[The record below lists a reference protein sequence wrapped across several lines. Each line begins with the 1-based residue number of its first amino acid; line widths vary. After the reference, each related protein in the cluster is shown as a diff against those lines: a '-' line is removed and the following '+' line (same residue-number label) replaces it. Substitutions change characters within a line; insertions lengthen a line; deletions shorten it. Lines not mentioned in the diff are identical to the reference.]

1 MSIFLPKYT
10 NKIIIFLITLFIVS
24 CAETKDPVQNLLKI
38 ERFEKVFY
46 ESDSTSVEEVKE
58 KYPFFFPSNF
68 SNETWIKRLNDPIQR
83 EIYNEIL
90 FQYDDLSFLELQITQ
105 FLETNDNYFDFVLKP
120 RLITVNT
127 DVDYRNR
134 IILADSILLI
144 GLDNYLGEDHRFYD
158 GIPTY
163 IKENLN
169 QQNIISDIAS
179 QYANKLIPQLDD
191 YTFLDKII
199 YHGKILYYKDISLIG
214 VSDKDKI
221 GYSEKKIKW
230 AIENEYFV
238 WTYFIENSILFDPDN
253 KLINRFINNA
263 PFSRFYLENDK
274 DSSEMIGKFIGW
286 QIVKSFMK
294 NNKISFEEMI
304 ALKPIDIYN
313 KSKYK
318 PKK

>member
-1 MSIFLPKYT
+1 
-10 NKIIIFLITLFIVS
+10 VS
-24 CAETKDPVQNLLKI
+24 CAETKDPSKNLLKI

-46 ESDSTSVEEVKE
+46 ESDTGSIDQIKE
-58 KYPFFFPSNF
+58 IYPFFFPSNF
-68 SNETWIKRLNDPIQR
+68 SDEIWVRRLNDPIQR

-90 FQYDDLSFLELQITQ
+90 YQYDDISSLQIQITKFFQ
-105 FLETNDNYFDFVLKP
+105 NTDKYFDSILKP

-144 GLDNYLGEDHRFYD
+144 GLDNYLGFDHRFYE
-158 GIPTY
+158 GIPNY
-163 IKENLN
+163 IKEDLN

-179 QYANKLIPQLDD
+179 QYAKKLIPSLDD

-199 YHGKILYYKDISLIG
+199 YHGKVLYYKDIILDE
-214 VSDKDKI
+214 VPDNYKI
-221 GYSEKKIKW
+221 GYSQKKINW

-238 WTYFIENSILFDPDN
+238 WTYFIENEILFDPDN
-253 KLINRFINNA
+253 KLNSRFINNA
-263 PFSRFYLENDK
+263 PFSKFYLENDK

-294 NNKISFEEMI
+294 NNKISFKEMI

>member
-1 MSIFLPKYT
+1 
-10 NKIIIFLITLFIVS
+10 VS
-24 CAETKDPVQNLLKI
+24 CAETKDPSKNLLKI

-46 ESDSTSVEEVKE
+46 ESDTSSIDQIKE
-58 KYPFFFPSNF
+58 IYPFFFPSNF
-68 SNETWIKRLNDPIQR
+68 SDEIWVRRLNDPIQR

-90 FQYDDLSFLELQITQ
+90 YQYDDISSLQIQITKFFQ
-105 FLETNDNYFDFVLKP
+105 NTDKYFDSILKP

-144 GLDNYLGEDHRFYD
+144 GLDNYLGFDHRFYE
-158 GIPTY
+158 GIPNY
-163 IKENLN
+163 IKEDLN

-179 QYANKLIPQLDD
+179 QYAKKLIPSLDD

-199 YHGKILYYKDISLIG
+199 YHGKVLYYKDIILDE
-214 VSDKDKI
+214 VADNYKI
-221 GYSEKKIKW
+221 GYSQKKINW

-238 WTYFIENSILFDPDN
+238 WTYFIENEILFDPDN
-253 KLINRFINNA
+253 KLNSRFINNA
-263 PFSRFYLENDK
+263 PFSKFYLENDK

-294 NNKISFEEMI
+294 NNKISFKEMI

>member
-1 MSIFLPKYT
+1 M
-10 NKIIIFLITLFIVS
+10 S
-24 CAETKDPVQNLLKI
+24 CAETKDPSQNLLKI

-46 ESDSTSVEEVKE
+46 ESDISSIDKVKE
-58 KYPFFFPSNF
+58 MYPFFFPSNF
-68 SNETWIKRLNDPIQR
+68 SDEIWGRRLNDPIQR

-90 FQYDDLSFLELQITQ
+90 YQYDDISSLQIQITK
-105 FLETNDNYFDFVLKP
+105 FFKNNNDYFDSIQKP

-144 GLDNYLGEDHRFYD
+144 GLDNYLGFDHRFYE
-158 GIPTY
+158 GIPNY
-163 IKENLN
+163 IKEDLN
-169 QQNIISDIAS
+169 SENIISDIAS
-179 QYANKLIPQLDD
+179 QYAKKLIPSFEN

-199 YHGKILYYKDISLIG
+199 YHGKVLFYKDIILDE
-214 VSDKDKI
+214 VPDKFKI
-221 GYSEKKIKW
+221 GYSQKKINW

-238 WTYFIENSILFDPDN
+238 WAYFIENEILFDPDN
-253 KLINRFINNA
+253 KLNSRFINNA
-263 PFSRFYLENDK
+263 PFSKFYLENDK

-294 NNKISFEEMI
+294 NNKISFNEMI

-318 PKK
+318 PRK

>member
-1 MSIFLPKYT
+1 
-10 NKIIIFLITLFIVS
+10 VS
-24 CAETKDPVQNLLKI
+24 CAETKDPSKNLLKI

-46 ESDSTSVEEVKE
+46 ESDTGSIDQIKE
-58 KYPFFFPSNF
+58 IYPFFFPSNF
-68 SNETWIKRLNDPIQR
+68 SDEIWVRRLNDPIQR

-90 FQYDDLSFLELQITQ
+90 YQYDDISSLQIQITKFFQ
-105 FLETNDNYFDFVLKP
+105 NTDKYFDSILKP

-144 GLDNYLGEDHRFYD
+144 GLDNYLGFDHRFYE
-158 GIPTY
+158 GIPNY
-163 IKENLN
+163 IKEDLN

-179 QYANKLIPQLDD
+179 QYAKKLIPSLDD

-199 YHGKILYYKDISLIG
+199 YHGKVLYYKDIILDE
-214 VSDKDKI
+214 VADNYKI
-221 GYSEKKIKW
+221 GYSQKKINW

-238 WTYFIENSILFDPDN
+238 WTYFIENEILFDPDN
-253 KLINRFINNA
+253 KLNSRFINNA
-263 PFSRFYLENDK
+263 PFSKFYLENDK

-294 NNKISFEEMI
+294 NNKISFKEMI

>member
-1 MSIFLPKYT
+1 M
-10 NKIIIFLITLFIVS
+10 S
-24 CAETKDPVQNLLKI
+24 CAETKDPSKNLLKI

-46 ESDSTSVEEVKE
+46 ESDTSSIDQIKE
-58 KYPFFFPSNF
+58 IYPFFFPSNF
-68 SNETWIKRLNDPIQR
+68 SDEIWVRRLNDPIQR

-90 FQYDDLSFLELQITQ
+90 YQYDDISSLQIQITKFFQ
-105 FLETNDNYFDFVLKP
+105 NTDKYFDSILKP

-144 GLDNYLGEDHRFYD
+144 GLDNYLGFDHRFYE
-158 GIPTY
+158 GIPNY
-163 IKENLN
+163 IKEDLN

-179 QYANKLIPQLDD
+179 QYAKKLIPSLDD

-199 YHGKILYYKDISLIG
+199 YHGKVLYYKDIILDE
-214 VSDKDKI
+214 VPDNYKI
-221 GYSEKKIKW
+221 GYSQKKINW

-238 WTYFIENSILFDPDN
+238 WTYFIENEILFDPDN
-253 KLINRFINNA
+253 KLNSRFINNA
-263 PFSRFYLENDK
+263 PFSKFYLENDK

-294 NNKISFEEMI
+294 NNKISFKEMI

>member
-1 MSIFLPKYT
+1 MSIFLPNYI
-10 NKIIIFLITLFIVS
+10 NKCIIFLIILFIVS
-24 CAETKDPVQNLLKI
+24 CAETKDPSKNLLKI

-46 ESDSTSVEEVKE
+46 ESDTSSIDQVKE
-58 KYPFFFPSNF
+58 IYPFFFPSNF
-68 SNETWIKRLNDPIQR
+68 SDEIWFRRLNDPIQR

-90 FQYDDLSFLELQITQ
+90 YQYDDISSLQIQITK
-105 FLETNDNYFDFVLKP
+105 FFKNNDKYFDSIRKP

-144 GLDNYLGEDHRFYD
+144 GLDNYLGFDHRFYE
-158 GIPTY
+158 GIPNY
-163 IKENLN
+163 IKEDLN

-179 QYANKLIPQLDD
+179 QYAKKLIPSSDD

-199 YHGKILYYKDISLIG
+199 YHGKVLYYKDIILDE
-214 VSDKDKI
+214 VPDNYKI
-221 GYSEKKIKW
+221 GYSQKKINW
-230 AIENEYFV
+230 AIENEYFI
-238 WTYFIENSILFDPDN
+238 WTYFIENEILFDPDN
-253 KLINRFINNA
+253 KLNSRFINNA
-263 PFSRFYLENDK
+263 PFSKFYLENDK

-294 NNKISFEEMI
+294 NNKISFKEMI

>member
-1 MSIFLPKYT
+1 MSIFLPNYI
-10 NKIIIFLITLFIVS
+10 NKSIIFLIIIFIVS
-24 CAETKDPVQNLLKI
+24 CAETKDPSKNLLKI

-46 ESDSTSVEEVKE
+46 ESDTSSIDQIKE
-58 KYPFFFPSNF
+58 IYPFFFPSNF
-68 SNETWIKRLNDPIQR
+68 SDEIWVRRLNDPIQR

-90 FQYDDLSFLELQITQ
+90 YQYDDISSLQIQITKFFQ
-105 FLETNDNYFDFVLKP
+105 NTDKYFDSILKP

-144 GLDNYLGEDHRFYD
+144 GLDNYLGFDHRFYE
-158 GIPTY
+158 GIPNY
-163 IKENLN
+163 IKEDLN

-179 QYANKLIPQLDD
+179 QYAKKLIPSLDD

-199 YHGKILYYKDISLIG
+199 YHGKVLYYKDIILDE
-214 VSDKDKI
+214 VADNYKI
-221 GYSEKKIKW
+221 GYSQKKINW

-238 WTYFIENSILFDPDN
+238 WTYFIENEILFDPDN
-253 KLINRFINNA
+253 KLNSRFINNA
-263 PFSRFYLENDK
+263 PFSKFYLENDK

-294 NNKISFEEMI
+294 NNKISFKEMI

>member
-1 MSIFLPKYT
+1 MSIFLPNYI
-10 NKIIIFLITLFIVS
+10 NKSIIFLIILFIVS
-24 CAETKDPVQNLLKI
+24 CAETKDPSKNLLKI

-46 ESDSTSVEEVKE
+46 ESDTGSIDQIKE
-58 KYPFFFPSNF
+58 IYPFFFPSNF
-68 SNETWIKRLNDPIQR
+68 SDEIWVRRLNDPIQR

-90 FQYDDLSFLELQITQ
+90 YQYDDISSLQIQITKFFQ
-105 FLETNDNYFDFVLKP
+105 NTDKYFDSILKP

-144 GLDNYLGEDHRFYD
+144 GLDNYLGFDHRFYE
-158 GIPTY
+158 GIPNY
-163 IKENLN
+163 IKEDLN

-179 QYANKLIPQLDD
+179 QYAKKLIPSLDD

-199 YHGKILYYKDISLIG
+199 YHGKVLYYKDIILDE
-214 VSDKDKI
+214 VPDNYKI
-221 GYSEKKIKW
+221 GYSQKKINW

-238 WTYFIENSILFDPDN
+238 WTYFIENEILFDPDN
-253 KLINRFINNA
+253 KLNSRFINNA
-263 PFSRFYLENDK
+263 PFSKFYLENDK

-294 NNKISFEEMI
+294 NNKISFKEMI

>member
-1 MSIFLPKYT
+1 MSIFLPNYN
-10 NKIIIFLITLFIVS
+10 NKSIIFLIILFIVS
-24 CAETKDPVQNLLKI
+24 CAETKDPSKNLLKI
-38 ERFEKVFY
+38 ERFEKIFY
-46 ESDSTSVEEVKE
+46 ESDTSSIDQVKE
-58 KYPFFFPSNF
+58 IYPFFFPSNF
-68 SNETWIKRLNDPIQR
+68 SDEIWVRRLNDPIQR

-90 FQYDDLSFLELQITQ
+90 YQYDDISSLQIQITKFFQ
-105 FLETNDNYFDFVLKP
+105 NTDKYFDSILKP

-144 GLDNYLGEDHRFYD
+144 GLDNYLGFDHRFYE
-158 GIPTY
+158 GIPNY
-163 IKENLN
+163 IKEDLN
-169 QQNIISDIAS
+169 QQNIISDIVS
-179 QYANKLIPQLDD
+179 EYAKKLIPSSDD

-199 YHGKILYYKDISLIG
+199 YHGKVLYYKDIILDE
-214 VSDKDKI
+214 VPDNYKI
-221 GYSEKKIKW
+221 GYSQKKINW

-238 WTYFIENSILFDPDN
+238 WTYFIENDILFDPDN
-253 KLINRFINNA
+253 KLNSRFINNA
-263 PFSRFYLENDK
+263 PFSKFYLENDK

-294 NNKISFEEMI
+294 NNKISFKEMI

>member
-1 MSIFLPKYT
+1 M
-10 NKIIIFLITLFIVS
+10 S
-24 CAETKDPVQNLLKI
+24 CAETKDPSKNLLKI

-46 ESDSTSVEEVKE
+46 ESDTSSIDQIKE
-58 KYPFFFPSNF
+58 IYPFFFPSNF
-68 SNETWIKRLNDPIQR
+68 SDEIWVRRLNDPIQR

-90 FQYDDLSFLELQITQ
+90 YQYDDISSLQIQITKFFQ
-105 FLETNDNYFDFVLKP
+105 NTDKYFDSILKP

-144 GLDNYLGEDHRFYD
+144 GLDNYLGFDHRFYE
-158 GIPTY
+158 GIPNY
-163 IKENLN
+163 IKEDLN

-179 QYANKLIPQLDD
+179 QYAKKLIPSLDD

-199 YHGKILYYKDISLIG
+199 YHGKVLYYKDIILDE
-214 VSDKDKI
+214 VADNYKI
-221 GYSEKKIKW
+221 GYSQKKINW

-238 WTYFIENSILFDPDN
+238 WTYFIENEILFDPDN
-253 KLINRFINNA
+253 KLNSRFINNA
-263 PFSRFYLENDK
+263 PFSKFYLENDK

-294 NNKISFEEMI
+294 NNKISFKEMI